1 MRGPKVGSLQLCGLN
16 ATVSIVFIV
25 DSPNRVCMDWI
36 KQTNVLKRR
45 KIWLSDQ
52 IGSDSGCDGGG
63 GVTPRNPGS
72 AAVPCPAMRSGLCPR
87 DAGPSYPGWSQTP
100 LIVIIRGTA
109 NQSYI
114 IN

>member
-1 MRGPKVGSLQLCGLN
+1 MRGPQVGSLQLCGLN

-52 IGSDSGCDGGG
+52 IRSDRVAVMAVVASRHAIQDQLLCLALQCGLDCVRAMQAPAILDGH
-63 GVTPRNPGS
+63 TPQN
-72 AAVPCPAMRSGLCPR
+72 
-87 DAGPSYPGWSQTP
+87 
-100 LIVIIRGTA
+100 
-109 NQSYI
+109 
-114 IN
+114 